1 MAVLERDGLLAQLQA
16 QWCGACAGP
25 GRLVF
30 VEGEA
35 GIGKTTLLRV
45 HRQSLGHEVPV
56 HWGACDALG
65 TPRALGPLHDIA
77 AALPAAT
84 QARLLG
90 THGERHRAFVAFV
103 DLLAERPSLAVIED
117 LHWADEA

>member
-1 MAVLERDGLLAQLQA
+1 MAVLERDGLLAQLQG
-16 QWCGACAGP
+16 QWRDACAGP

-35 GIGKTTLLRV
+35 GIGKTRLLRAFE
-45 HRQSLGHEVPV
+45 RSLRGEAPV
-56 HWGACDALG
+56 HWGSCDALA
-65 TPRALGPLHDIA
+65 TPRAAGPIHDIA
-77 AALPAAT
+77 APLPALT
-84 QARLLG
+84 RSRLLATAG
-90 THGERHRAFVAFV
+90 DRHRAFVAFV